1 MLGTGLVSRLGSAPV
16 VGSDGG
22 PTGPVI
28 DAHMHVIPENVLEMI
43 RCDRHPAGISL
54 RAGESG
60 LPMVVHR
67 EGYGYPLQPAFHDEP
82 ALLDALRSRG
92 ARAAIVS
99 PAPPLFGYDLARS
112 ASIESARLTNDGVA
126 AITAGHEGTLAGLAT
141 LPLGSPADALAELT
155 RAVSELG
162 MIGAEVGP
170 IAVGRWLDDP
180 ELLPVLEL
188 AQDLGAI
195 LFVHPYYTG
204 AKAGLEEYYL
214 TNLVGNPLDT
224 ALCASR
230 LVLSGTLDRVPHLDI
245 MLAHGGGYF
254 PYQAGRLAHGNE
266 VRPEL
271 GICARVPTDYLS
283 RFLYDTIVFD
293 AASLRFLVERVG
305 AERVVYGSDE
315 PFDMSGGSIAAQ
327 LDQVGLTVAEREAIS
342 GGNIV
347 RATGF
352 QASEAA

>member
-1 MLGTGLVSRLGSAPV
+1 
-16 VGSDGG
+16 
-22 PTGPVI
+22 
-28 DAHMHVIPENVLEMI
+28 MHVIPGNVLELI
-43 RCDRHPAGISL
+43 RRNRHPAGITL
-54 RAGESG
+54 EAGEGG

-67 EGYGYPLQPAFHDEP
+67 EGYSYPLKPAFHDEA
-82 ALLDALRSRG
+82 ALLDALHSRG
-92 ARAAIVS
+92 AQAAIVS

-112 ASIESARLTNDGVA
+112 ASVESARMTNDGVA
-126 AITAGHEGTLAGLAT
+126 AMAVDHPGEVAGLAT
-141 LPLGSPADALAELT
+141 LPLGSPADAVAELT

-162 MIGAEVGP
+162 LLGAQVGP
-170 IAVGRWLDDP
+170 IAAGRWLDDP
-180 ELLPVLEL
+180 ELLPLLER

-230 LVLSGTLDRVPHLDI
+230 LVLSGTLDRVPQLDI
-245 MLAHGGGYF
+245 MLAHGGGYL
-254 PYQAGRLAHGNE
+254 PYQAGRLTHGNE

-293 AASLRFLVERVG
+293 PDALRFLIGRVG
-305 AERVVYGSDE
+305 IERVVYGSDE

-327 LDQVGLTVAEREAIS
+327 LDGVGLKKAQREAIV
-342 GGNIV
+342 GGNIARV
-347 RATGF
+347 TGF
-352 QASEAA
+352 LANEGT